1 MLNLK
6 NPAPLRQQAYVAGQW
21 VYADSG
27 ETRPVTNPAT
37 GEVIGTI
44 PFMGEAETR
53 RAIDAAEV
61 AMKAWKLK
69 TGKERSIILRRWFD
83 LMMAN
88 QKIWRSY

>member
-1 MLNLK
+1 MLKLK
-6 NPAPLRQQAYVAGQW
+6 NPALLRQQAYLAGQW
-21 VYADSG
+21 IDADSG

-61 AMKAWKLK
+61 AMKSWNRKPA
-69 TGKERSIILRRWFD
+69 RNARRCCV
-83 LMMAN
+83 AG
-88 QKIWRSY
+88 SS